1 MASVSAGQGL
11 TVPYGKRPAGA
22 GRVAAVRQ
30 VSSAGAWDA
39 ARKVNRLRRTAV
51 LLVIG
56 CLAAVAVAG
65 CGSSKSSSSS
75 ATSPASTTTTTH
87 LAKTKFVFH
96 AALAFGAF
104 HHYIYLPA
112 RAGDLTHPLS
122 HKLTVVKAALAALF
136 TYHELKL
143 AAQDVKSS
151 KLLSKLFAPITIV
164 AAKIRAL
171 DNEIKGGHT
180 SSSSVE
186 GINSS
191 LGSIKST
198 AASNGQGFSDQVP
211 SASQLAAGVV
221 H

>member
-1 MASVSAGQGL
+1 MLRRSAILIMMLGCVASVS
-11 TVPYGKRPAGA
+11 
-22 GRVAAVRQ
+22 
-30 VSSAGAWDA
+30 
-39 ARKVNRLRRTAV
+39 
-51 LLVIG
+51 
-56 CLAAVAVAG
+56 VAG

-75 ATSPASTTTTTH
+75 SSAAPTTTTH

-104 HHYIYLPA
+104 HHYIYAPA

-122 HKLTVVKAALAALF
+122 HKLAVAKAGLAALF

-143 AAQDVKSS
+143 AAQDVRSS
-151 KLLSKLFAPITIV
+151 KVLSTLFAPLTIA
-164 AAKIRAL
+164 AAKVRGL
-171 DNEIKGGHT
+171 DDAIKGGHA
-180 SSSSVE
+180 SASSVN

-191 LGSIKST
+191 LASIKST

-211 SASQLAAGVV
+211 SASQLAAGVA